1 MLSGCGRNGSPRG
14 CLGKS
19 DRVQVGVPEAGEVR
33 GALRHTPQEVGKGAM
48 LFKATYGREL
58 GLEM

>member
-1 MLSGCGRNGSPRG
+1 M
-14 CLGKS
+14 
-19 DRVQVGVPEAGEVR
+19 GVPEAGEVR